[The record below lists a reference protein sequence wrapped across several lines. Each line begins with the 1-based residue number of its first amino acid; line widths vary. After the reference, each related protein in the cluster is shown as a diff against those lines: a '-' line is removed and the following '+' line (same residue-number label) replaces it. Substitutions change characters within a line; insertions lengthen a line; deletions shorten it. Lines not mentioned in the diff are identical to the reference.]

1 MSAIFRTEED
11 WLEQLRALLPPGP
24 AWDADLAPEIDMILW
39 ALAAEFARLD
49 RRAVN
54 LLEELDPLTMREL
67 LVDYER
73 VMQLPDE
80 CLGEFVTF
88 EERRREV
95 LRRLVG
101 IAGQTPEWFR
111 QLAVEH
117 GYTNAY
123 VIEYRAPRFGRSRF
137 GRDRFGTWAQQ
148 FFWRLVLGARLVG
161 GSRFGVARFGE
172 RFGGNPNSA
181 IQCLVQR
188 WMPAHTVV
196 RFDYE

>member
-1 MSAIFRTEED
+1 MSVVLRTEAD

-24 AWDADLAPEIDMILW
+24 AWDPDFAPEIDAILW

-49 RRAVN
+49 ARAVN
-54 LLEELDPLTMREL
+54 LLEEIDPLTMVEL
-67 LVDYER
+67 LTDYER
-73 VMQLPDE
+73 VMELPDE
-80 CLGEFVTF
+80 CLGPYTTF
-88 EERRREV
+88 DERKREV

-117 GYTNAY
+117 GYTNAR
-123 VIEYRAPRFGRSRF
+123 VIEYRAPRFGRARF

-148 FFWRLVLGARLVG
+148 FFWRLALGERLAG
-161 GSRFGVARFGE
+161 GSRFNVTRFGE

-181 IQCLVQR
+181 IECLVQR

-196 RFDYE
+196 DFSYD